1 MSSPAAFQAT
11 FADFRL
17 IKGRKVA
24 QLIFELP
31 IEGCDAALEAMG
43 IPEAMP
49 QPHEERWAAIARI
62 DLKAASAALVAD
74 DRLQTHQQ
82 MVTDLTPL
90 KRSWSDLSY
99 AQQAGIRCNE
109 PDFWKFI
116 NTLNGQHGEDGI
128 SSAMGAASFVRIHCG
143 VKTRADIMLASKAG
157 HIWEDL
163 NSRYERWRGQ
173 YSDV

>member
-1 MSSPAAFQAT
+1 MSAPAAFKAT
-11 FADFRL
+11 FSDFRL

-43 IPEAMP
+43 GVP

-62 DLKAASAALVAD
+62 DLKAVSAAPE
-74 DRLQTHQQ
+74 
-82 MVTDLTPL
+82 PL
-90 KRSWSDLSY
+90 KERRSWSDLSY

-116 NTLNGQHGEDGI
+116 GEVCDVGTFEDI
-128 SSAMGAASFVRIHCG
+128 KSPEGAASFVRIHCN
-143 VKTRADIMLASKAG
+143 VESRA
-157 HIWEDL
+157 HIKP
-163 NSRYERWRGQ
+163 NTPPGIRWRDL
-173 YSDV
+173 DVKYEAWQREREYR